1 MRDRTPSWIKG
12 GLTWWARW
20 VTRHAVWVLI
30 AAPFVA
36 GALGVYTVRNLGIDT
51 DTGRMVDDEL
61 DYRRVYLAFQAEF
74 PNQGDELLVLIEG
87 STPDLAEDAT
97 RALVRELRRDTAN
110 FESVYQPGGGEFFE
124 RQALLYMDVDSLA
137 SMVDRM
143 EDLAEWLRDLE
154 RDPTIAGLSATLS
167 RAMAEPADTDL
178 RPFLGLV
185 AATAYAATE
194 GRFQPVSWQAL
205 MQGRAPTSSE
215 LRRIVILTPRL
226 DDGKA
231 LRAGDAI
238 GAVRTVAS
246 ELGLNERNGIRI
258 RLTGTV
264 AIEHEELVT
273 AVGGVRQAGLLA
285 LLMVTG
291 ILYLGLRS
299 WRLMAAAL
307 ATLVV
312 GLIGTSAFA
321 AFAVGDL
328 NLISIAFAVLYIGL
342 GIDYAIHLCLRY
354 RELRL
359 AGEDTDHA
367 LHTAVRQIGA
377 SLLLSAVTT
386 AACFYAFIPTDFAG
400 VSELG
405 LIGGTGMFV
414 SLLATLTLLPAI
426 LHLWPPNLSPREN
439 GSAAPRGMPRM
450 SRAVTRHTRLIL
462 TGAGVLT
469 LAALVLVPRARFNHN
484 PLDLRDPGTE
494 SIQAYRTLLADS
506 TAKPLTVSV
515 LRGDLDALRATATR
529 VEPLDVVEGVR
540 LIEDFLPGEQDS
552 KLSLIARLGSTLGPP
567 DESPA
572 APAPVQTV
580 EGGTEDRVPDGAQDA
595 LRALQASLTEFRWR
609 ADPEEAEMARMLY
622 QLLRRWDRYLAEWAP
637 SARAEHAAR
646 LETALVGSLPARIRS
661 LRVAL
666 EAEPIELASLPSDL
680 RSRWIGING
689 SRRLQVIPRESLETT
704 EELRRFIDGVRTVA
718 PDVTGGP
725 VSELETARVAVRSFR
740 TALLWAVLATTALLL
755 LLLGSP
761 GAAALV
767 VAPLIIAAI
776 WTGAGTVVFGMRF
789 NFANV
794 IALPLL
800 LGVGVDNGIHMVHR
814 NRSEP
819 DHDKGRTVGGIGAGT
834 LATSTARAVLHSTL
848 TTIASFGNLA
858 FATHVG
864 MASMGK
870 LLTIGMFCVLA
881 ATLLVL
887 PALLAATAPK
897 EEARRA

>member
-1 MRDRTPSWIKG
+1 
-12 GLTWWARW
+12 
-20 VTRHAVWVLI
+20 
-30 AAPFVA
+30 VA
-36 GALGVYTVRNLGIDT
+36 GGLGVYTVRNLGIDT
-51 DTGRMVDDEL
+51 DTGRMVNDEL
-61 DYRRVYLAFQAEF
+61 EYRRVYLAYQAEF
-74 PNQGDELLVLIEG
+74 PNQRDELLVLVEG

-97 RALVRELRRDTAN
+97 RTLVRELRRDTVN
-110 FESVYQPGGGEFFE
+110 FESVYQPFGGEFFE

-137 SMVDRM
+137 SMVDRV
-143 EDLAEWLRDLE
+143 EDFAEWLTDLE
-154 RDPTIAGLSATLS
+154 RDPTLAGLSATLS
-167 RAMAEPADTDL
+167 RAMAEPSDTDL

-194 GRFQPVSWQAL
+194 GRFQPLSWQAL
-205 MQGRAPTSSE
+205 MQGRAPTQSE
-215 LRRIVILTPRL
+215 LRRMVILTPRL
-226 DDGKA
+226 DDGLA
-231 LRAGDAI
+231 LRAGEAV
-238 GAVRTVAS
+238 GAVRALAS
-246 ELGLNERNGIRI
+246 SLDLTERNGIRV

-264 AIEHEELVT
+264 AIEHEELVS

-285 LLMVTG
+285 LLMVTL

-307 ATLVV
+307 ATLIV
-312 GLIGTSAFA
+312 GLVGTSAFA

-359 AGEDTDHA
+359 VGEDTDHA

-426 LHLWPPNLSPREN
+426 LHVWPPSLTPREN
-439 GSAAPRGMPRM
+439 DSSAPRGMPRM
-450 SRAVTRHTRLIL
+450 GRAVTRHTRLIL

-469 LAALVLVPRARFNHN
+469 LGALVLVPRARFNHN
-484 PLDLRDPGTE
+484 PLELRDPGTE

-515 LRGDLDALRATATR
+515 LRQDPDTLRATADR
-529 VEPLDVVEGVR
+529 VEPLNVVDEVR
-540 LIEDFLPGEQDS
+540 VIEDFVPGEQES
-552 KLSLIARLGSTLGPP
+552 KLRLIARLSSALNPP
-567 DESPA
+567 EEATASVRL
-572 APAPVQTV
+572 AP
-580 EGGTEDRVPDGAQDA
+580 GTETGGPGEASAPGEAGAPGAAGAPGTAADEARDA
-595 LRALQASLTEFRWR
+595 LGALQTSLTEFRWK
-609 ADPEEAEMARMLY
+609 ADPEEAEMARVLY
-622 QLLRRWDRYLAEWAP
+622 QLLRRWDRYLDEWP
-637 SARAEHAAR
+637 PPARDEHVAR
-646 LETALVGSLPARIRS
+646 LESALVGSLPARIRA
-661 LRVAL
+661 LRLAL
-666 EAEPIELASLPSDL
+666 EAEPIELASLPPDF
-680 RSRWIGING
+680 RSRWIGISG
-689 SRRLQVIPRESLETT
+689 SRRLEVIPRESLETT
-704 EELRRFIDGVRTVA
+704 EELRRFIDDVRSAV
-718 PDVTGGP
+718 PDVTGAP
-725 VSELETARVAVRSFR
+725 VSELETARVAVGSFR
-740 TALLWAVLATTALLL
+740 TALLWALVATAALLL
-755 LLLGSP
+755 FLLGSP

-767 VAPLIIAAI
+767 VGPLIIAGL
-776 WTGAGTVVFGMRF
+776 WTGAGTVLLGMRF

-819 DHDKGRTVGGIGAGT
+819 DHDRGRIIGGVGAGT
-834 LATSTARAVLHSTL
+834 LATSTARAVLYSTL

-881 ATLLVL
+881 ATLLLL
-887 PALLAATAPK
+887 PALLAATGPK
-897 EEARRA
+897 EKARRA

>member
-1 MRDRTPSWIKG
+1 
-12 GLTWWARW
+12 

-30 AAPFVA
+30 ATPFVA
-36 GALGVYTVRNLGIDT
+36 GGLGVYTVRNLGIDT
-51 DTGRMVDDEL
+51 DTGRMVNDEL
-61 DYRRVYLAFQAEF
+61 EYRRVYLEYQAEF

-137 SMVDRM
+137 SMVDRVA
-143 EDLAEWLRDLE
+143 DLAEWLRDLE
-154 RDPTIAGLSATLS
+154 RDPTLSGLSATLS

-194 GRFQPVSWQAL
+194 GRFQPVSWHAL

-215 LRRIVILTPRL
+215 LRRIVVLTPRL
-226 DDGKA
+226 DDGRP

-238 GAVRTVAS
+238 DAVRAAAL
-246 ELGLNERNGIRI
+246 ELGLDERNGIRI

-291 ILYLGLRS
+291 ILYMGLRS

-307 ATLVV
+307 ATLLV

-359 AGEDTDHA
+359 VGEDTDHA

-426 LHLWPPNLSPREN
+426 LHLWPPKLSRREN
-439 GSAAPRGMPRM
+439 NFSAPRGMPRM
-450 SRAVTRHTRLIL
+450 GRVVTRHTRLIL
-462 TGAGVLT
+462 TAAGVLT
-469 LAALVLVPRARFNHN
+469 LAALILVPRARFNHN
-484 PLDLRDPGTE
+484 PLELRDPGTE

-506 TAKPLTVSV
+506 TAKPLTVSLV
-515 LRGDLDALRATATR
+515 RGDTDALRATARR
-529 VEPLDVVEGVR
+529 VEPLDVVDGVR
-540 LIEDFLPGEQDS
+540 LIEDFLPGEQES
-552 KLSLIARLGSTLGPP
+552 KLRLIARLGSALGPP
-567 DESPA
+567 DGIQA
-572 APAPVQTV
+572 LPAPG
-580 EGGTEDRVPDGAQDA
+580 EGRADGPGEGSADGPGEGSAGVSEDSVPDVSQDA
-595 LRALQASLTEFRWR
+595 LGALQASLTEFR
-609 ADPEEAEMARMLY
+609 
-622 QLLRRWDRYLAEWAP
+622 
-637 SARAEHAAR
+637 
-646 LETALVGSLPARIRS
+646 
-661 LRVAL
+661 
-666 EAEPIELASLPSDL
+666 
-680 RSRWIGING
+680 
-689 SRRLQVIPRESLETT
+689 
-704 EELRRFIDGVRTVA
+704 
-718 PDVTGGP
+718 
-725 VSELETARVAVRSFR
+725 
-740 TALLWAVLATTALLL
+740 
-755 LLLGSP
+755 
-761 GAAALV
+761 
-767 VAPLIIAAI
+767 
-776 WTGAGTVVFGMRF
+776 
-789 NFANV
+789 
-794 IALPLL
+794 
-800 LGVGVDNGIHMVHR
+800 
-814 NRSEP
+814 
-819 DHDKGRTVGGIGAGT
+819 
-834 LATSTARAVLHSTL
+834 
-848 TTIASFGNLA
+848 
-858 FATHVG
+858 
-864 MASMGK
+864 
-870 LLTIGMFCVLA
+870 
-881 ATLLVL
+881 
-887 PALLAATAPK
+887 
-897 EEARRA
+897 

>member
-1 MRDRTPSWIKG
+1 
-12 GLTWWARW
+12 L
-20 VTRHAVWVLI
+20 VTT
-30 AAPFVA
+30 PFVV
-36 GALGVYTVRNLGIDT
+36 GGLGVYTVRNLGIDT
-51 DTGRMVDDEL
+51 DTGRMVNDEL
-61 DYRRVYLAFQAEF
+61 EYRRVYLAYQAEF
-74 PNQGDELLVLIEG
+74 PDQGDELLVLVEG
-87 STPDLAEDAT
+87 TTPDLAEDAT
-97 RALVRELRRDTAN
+97 RRLVRELRRDTVN
-110 FESVYQPGGGEFFE
+110 FESVYQPFGGEFFE

-137 SMVDRM
+137 SMVDRV
-143 EDLAEWLRDLE
+143 EDFADWLRDLE
-154 RDPTIAGLSATLS
+154 RDPTLAGLSATLS
-167 RAMAEPADTDL
+167 RAMADPSGADL

-185 AATAYAATE
+185 AATTYAATE
-194 GRFQPVSWQAL
+194 GRFQPLSWQAL
-205 MQGRAPTSSE
+205 MQGRAPTRSE
-215 LRRIVILTPRL
+215 LRRMVVLTPRL
-226 DDGKA
+226 DHGKA
-231 LRAGDAI
+231 LRAGE
-238 GAVRTVAS
+238 AVEEVRALAS
-246 ELGLNERNGIRI
+246 SLDLTERNGIQV

-285 LLMVTG
+285 LLMVTF

-307 ATLVV
+307 ATLIV
-312 GLIGTSAFA
+312 GLVGTSAFA

-359 AGEDTDHA
+359 VGEDTDHA

-426 LHLWPPNLSPREN
+426 LHVWPPRLRPREN
-439 GSAAPRGMPRM
+439 DSSAPRGMPRM
-450 SRAVTRHTRLIL
+450 SRAVTRHIRLIL

-469 LAALVLVPRARFNHN
+469 LGAIVLVPRARFNHN
-484 PLDLRDPGTE
+484 PLELRDPGTE

-515 LRGDLDALRATATR
+515 LRRDTDTLRVTAER
-529 VEPLDVVEGVR
+529 VEPLDVVDEVR
-540 LIEDFLPGEQDS
+540 FIEDFVPGEQES
-552 KLSLIARLGSTLGPP
+552 KLRLIARLGSALNPP
-567 DESPA
+567 EEATASVSPA
-572 APAPVQTV
+572 TGAETGAADRSA
-580 EGGTEDRVPDGAQDA
+580 GGARASADEARDA
-595 LRALQASLTEFRWR
+595 LGALQTSLTEFRWR
-609 ADPEEAEMARMLY
+609 ADPEEAEMARVLY
-622 QLLRRWDRYLAEWAP
+622 QMLRRWDRYLDEWP
-637 SARAEHAAR
+637 PPARDEQVAR
-646 LETALVGSLPARIRS
+646 LESALVGSLPARIRA
-661 LRVAL
+661 LRLAL
-666 EAEPIELASLPSDL
+666 GAESIELANLPSDL
-680 RSRWIGING
+680 RSRWIGVSG
-689 SRRLQVIPRESLETT
+689 AHRLEVIPRESLETN
-704 EELRRFIDGVRTVA
+704 EELRRFIDEVRRVV
-718 PDVTGGP
+718 PDVTGAP
-725 VSELETARVAVRSFR
+725 VSELETARVAVGSFR
-740 TALLWAVLATTALLL
+740 TALLWALVATAALLL
-755 LLLGSP
+755 FLLGSP

-767 VAPLIIAAI
+767 VGPLIVAGL
-776 WTGAGTVVFGMRF
+776 WTGAGTVLLGLRF

-819 DHDKGRTVGGIGAGT
+819 DHDKGRTIGGVGAGT
-834 LATSTARAVLHSTL
+834 LATSTARAVLYSTL

-881 ATLLVL
+881 ATLLLL
-887 PALLAATAPK
+887 PALLAATGPK
-897 EEARRA
+897 GKARRA